1 MTYSLPPVALLSP
14 PSDTDT
20 HTSIANPERVEE
32 ALSNAGLSVEEV
44 TARFAPQ
51 VIRYLVKLAP
61 GSDPKKVERAIDG
74 VSLAVRGV
82 PVRYAGVHDG
92 YVIIEQNRTQ
102 ADIVNLREVIEQ
114 SEALIRLG
122 VPLGVASTGEALTA
136 RLADMPHMLVAGT
149 TGAGKSAFLT
159 STLTALLMRNSPD
172 DLRLT
177 LIDPK
182 RVELAAF
189 ADAPHVAEIITDV
202 GAAGVVL
209 RRLAQLM
216 DQRYTEFQ
224 DVGVKSFEE
233 YNAQAPSGH
242 HLTRQLLVV
251 DELADLIITSKVC
264 EPTLVRLAQLGRA
277 AGIHL
282 LLATQHPAANVL
294 TAQLRLNIPARVVF
308 AVQSHVASKVAL
320 DYTGA
325 EKLRGHGDGLFK
337 APRVGEPVRFQAP
350 LVSSDDVARVVAWWR
365 KQDVDVRA
373 RAAVTGA
380 VVEVPEGGPVT
391 RNDVEALRKSVL
403 GPQPVE
409 KPVDDGADL
418 RAEVD
423 AWEAEAALDV
433 ESAVA
438 SLTPE
443 EILGDA
449 GFSPLVIQALAD
461 TLIDKIADGV
471 EARITSML
479 SSGSV
484 NTTEGD
490 SL

>member
-1 MTYSLPPVALLSP
+1 MTYTLPSVSLLSL

-20 HTSIANPERVEE
+20 HTTIASLDRVEE
-32 ALSNAGLSVEEV
+32 ALSSAGLAVEGV
-44 TARFAPQ
+44 TVRFAPQ

-61 GSDPKKVERAIDG
+61 GADPKKAERAIDR
-74 VSLAVRGV
+74 VELAVGA
-82 PVRYAGVHDG
+82 PVRYAGVHEG
-92 YVIIEQNRTQ
+92 HVIIEQNRTQ
-102 ADIVNLREVIEQ
+102 ADIVNLRSVIES

-122 VPLGVASTGEALTA
+122 VPLGVAATGEPLIA

-159 STLTALLMRNSPD
+159 SALTALLLRNSPD

-189 ADAPHVAEIITDV
+189 ADAPHVQEIVTDV

-216 DQRYTEFQ
+216 DRRYEVFKLA
-224 DVGVKSFEE
+224 GVKSFEE
-233 YNAQAPSGH
+233 YNDKQPPGAPRMA
-242 HLTRQLLVV
+242 RQVLVV

-277 AGIHL
+277 AGLHL

-350 LVSSDDVARVVAWWR
+350 LVSADDVARVVAAWR
-365 KQDVDVRA
+365 MQEPVH
-373 RAAVTGA
+373 
-380 VVEVPEGGPVT
+380 EVAQEP
-391 RNDVEALRKSVL
+391 R
-403 GPQPVE
+403 PQPVE
-409 KPVDDGADL
+409 EPVDDGAEL
-418 RAEVD
+418 RAAAD
-423 AWEAEAALDV
+423 AWLDEAAADV
-433 ESAVA
+433 DSAVA

-449 GFSPLVIQALAD
+449 GFSPLVIQAFA
-461 TLIDKIADGV
+461 TVMTDKIVAGV
-471 EARITSML
+471 EERLTSML
-479 SSGSV
+479 SSSPV

-490 SL
+490 RS